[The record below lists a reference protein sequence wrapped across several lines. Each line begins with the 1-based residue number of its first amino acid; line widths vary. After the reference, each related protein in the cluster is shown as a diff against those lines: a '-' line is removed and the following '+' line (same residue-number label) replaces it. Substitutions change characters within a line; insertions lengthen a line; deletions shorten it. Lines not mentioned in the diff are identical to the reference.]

1 MTASTAAPI
10 HPEDY
15 LDLVSKIISIY
26 ITPHTEITGME
37 YADLYQTGCLAL
49 CEAATS
55 YQPDRNTSFSTY
67 ASIVIRS
74 RLYDACRR
82 ANRIYSRQLY
92 LDATL
97 TEDGETAFADQLAK
111 TPPSSPKGLIPLLQ
125 EIQKEY
131 GGIAAKGIQALLLRE
146 AGYSSNDIAEM
157 YHVKPNHIS
166 AWVSRASSRLRK
178 DPRILAKAES

>member
-97 TEDGETAFADQLAK
+97 TEDGGTGCADQLAK
-111 TPPSSPKGLIPLLQ
+111 TPPSFPKSLITPLQ
-125 EIQKEY
+125 QNQKE
-131 GGIAAKGIQALLLRE
+131 
-146 AGYSSNDIAEM
+146 
-157 YHVKPNHIS
+157 
-166 AWVSRASSRLRK
+166 
-178 DPRILAKAES
+178 